1 MDAIENRFDELV
13 RSSARLVRAAI
24 LRVGGRAARH
34 VEDLEQRVYLA
45 LWRRF
50 QAEGGPP
57 QEIAAAYVYRSAVRE
72 AVRELRSLPPEEP
85 LAEGLDPASPAV
97 DPERQAAGRELGER
111 IAAALAR
118 LAPDRRRAVAAHLQG
133 FEVAEI
139 QRLFDWDYQRARNL
153 IARGLQE
160 LRQQLAPEV
169 QDE

>member
-1 MDAIENRFDELV
+1 LDAIESRFDELI

-24 LRVGGRAARH
+24 LRVGGRAVRH

-50 QAEGGPP
+50 RAAGGPP
-57 QEIAAAYVYRSAVRE
+57 EEIAAAYVYRSAVRE
-72 AVRELRSLPPEEP
+72 AVRELRSLPLEEP
-85 LAEGLDPASPAV
+85 LTEALAAPSPEL
-97 DPERQAAGRELGER
+97 DPERLAAGRELGER

-133 FEVAEI
+133 FEVVEI
-139 QRLFDWDYQRARNL
+139 QRLFGWDYQRARNL
-153 IARGLQE
+153 IARGLQD
-160 LRQQLAPEV
+160 LRQMLASEV